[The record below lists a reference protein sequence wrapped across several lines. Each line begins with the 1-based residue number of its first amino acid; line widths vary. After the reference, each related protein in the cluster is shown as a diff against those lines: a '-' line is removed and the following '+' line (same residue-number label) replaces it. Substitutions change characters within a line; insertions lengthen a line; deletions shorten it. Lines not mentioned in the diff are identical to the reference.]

1 VSLFLLCHY
10 RSTFLLSNPPKDQHH
25 IFNKNP
31 IMSLLSP
38 SRRPIITSPK
48 FIPNEH
54 IPDLFSLLPV
64 KSLLR
69 FRCLSKSHDS
79 LISDPNFIKLH
90 LTRSAQKEDFTLVS
104 TSDRSVVSFTVF
116 RLLENPPIIINL
128 PEDPYHKLT
137 EDSLYIVGSCNG
149 LLCLFGQFFTPNFNS
164 VTWLRLWNPATR
176 TLSAKLGYSIH
187 YNLYFYPNL
196 TFGYDKSANT
206 YKVVYLAP
214 HAKNVS
220 VFSSQHN
227 TWRKIQNSP
236 VTHDYSINAVHLSGC
251 VSWLAIRNYSAPYDC
266 ENITVQQFVIISIDL
281 RTEKHSQLLPPQG
294 FTEVPIVAP
303 NLSVLHDFLCF
314 SHDYNNTHF
323 VIWKMKELGVE
334 DSWTQL
340 FQISYNNLQIY
351 NHFDDLEFQ
360 LLPLCLSEKSDTLL
374 LTNSL
379 ESRAILYNWRYN
391 RAERINKPWSNGEN
405 YVESLVWFR

>member
-10 RSTFLLSNPPKDQHH
+10 RSTFLPYNSPK
-25 IFNKNP
+25 ICNKSP

-38 SRRPIITSPK
+38 SRRPTITSPK

-54 IPDLFSLLPV
+54 IPDLLSLLPV

-104 TSDRSVVSFTVF
+104 TSDRDVVSFTVF

-137 EDSLYIVGSCNG
+137 EDSLYVVGSYNG
-149 LLCLFGQFFTPNFNS
+149 LLCLFGQFFTPNYNN
-164 VTWLRLWNPATR
+164 VTWLRFWNPATR
-176 TLSAKLGYSIH
+176 TISAKLGYSIH
-187 YNLYFYPNL
+187 NGLYFYPNL
-196 TFGYDKSANT
+196 TLGYDKSAET
-206 YKVVYLAP
+206 YKVVYLVP
-214 HAKNVS
+214 NTKNVS
-220 VFSSQHN
+220 VFSLQHN
-227 TWRKIQNSP
+227 RWRNIQNSP
-236 VTHDYSINAVHLSGC
+236 MTHDYSMNVVHLSGC
-251 VSWLAIRNYSAPYDC
+251 ISWLAIRNYSAPYDC
-266 ENITVQQFVIISIDL
+266 DNITVQQFVIISIDL
-281 RTEKHSQLLPPQG
+281 GTETHSQIPPPQG
-294 FTEVPIVAP
+294 FTEAPIVVPI
-303 NLSVLHDFLCF
+303 LSVLKDCLCF
-314 SHDYNNTHF
+314 SHDYKKTHF

-351 NHFDDLEFQ
+351 DHFNDLEFQ
-360 LLPLCLSEKSDTLL
+360 VLPLCLLEKSDTLL

-379 ESRAILYNWRYN
+379 ENRAILYNWRYN
-391 RAERINKPWSNGEN
+391 RVERINKPLFNGKN